1 LQLALPPVLSEAAR
15 RRSQSAREPMRGL
28 REAVFVNFA

>member
-1 LQLALPPVLSEAAR
+1 VLSEAAR
-15 RRSQSAREPMRGL
+15 RRAQSALQPPVRGL